1 MTEEIQDIFDE
12 IRNIMQPDMDCT
24 ARYHALDAL
33 LLRALKD
40 RTRHSPVDFTHTAAR
55 LYWLCKQTGHP
66 SHPLEVFRARAG
78 RIQKGLFLP
87 DGEDEA
93 YDLKAVCEGLAAFYQ
108 THVPEDVQKRLPR
121 HWRPAPAPA
130 EKVPQAK
137 RIRITVHR
145 WDEHFIYG
153 KDHTHPTEQLL
164 KVEYADETDRT
175 FADLKEQLYE
185 GAQLNLLSVK
195 AIKAEGAYPYVLKP
209 EMLVLDPDFL
219 IDITALCAC
228 IRPYGYSAYTHLLNK
243 FAPPARSA
251 AIQLGNAA
259 NQFLDDCVNENRDLE
274 RAKTSENEVFRLG
287 SAERERFI
295 QNRDLERED
304 RACPESAGRERFI
317 QNADG
322 TAEAELYL
330 RSMQNSFRISPLAWS
345 TLPDIDRDF
354 FNRCEMQF
362 HHIRQTVRNSFSA
375 AGIDIRKTEVE
386 LEPSFLC
393 EALGLQGRMDL
404 LTRNA
409 DKLVELKS
417 GKADEYPYRSPKDEH
432 RLQMA
437 LYKEILYYN
446 LDRRHEQVQ
455 SYLFYSRYPGLYAVD
470 VPRSHIRRAMALRNA
485 ILHIEHRLRRGES
498 RALIDELTEERL
510 NVNGRGDR
518 LYTRYLRPRMME
530 ILTPLHGMRGAEADY
545 FHRFLTFTAR
555 EQFRAKVGDDR
566 ADSPG
571 GFSETWCCD
580 TLTKQQNGNILTG
593 LKLHPVPDEEGAI
606 VRLDLKLPEYGEDF
620 LPNFRQGDM
629 VMLYERNHEGDN
641 VTNKQFFRCTIE
653 EIHPEHMLL
662 KLSYKQRNAGVFH
675 PDSLYAIEPGYMDA
689 TFNQAYSG
697 LFSLLTAPRERKELL
712 LGIRPPATDPSV
724 RLHRHY
730 LNEEID
736 RIVLKAKQARDYFL
750 LVGPPGTGKTSV
762 ALKSMVEEFLSDSP
776 QKTLLLM
783 AYTNRAVDEICHT
796 LSAINP
802 APEYIRIGQELN
814 CAPDFRP
821 RLMKHVIGDATSRK
835 EIYEKLAPVRVFAGT
850 ISSLCSQTE
859 LFSLKVIDVAII
871 DEASQVLEPQL
882 LPLLCATTAVNR
894 GDYNLNRLAI
904 GKFILIGDHKQLPA
918 VVSQP
923 REMSRVT
930 EDSLQAIGLTDCRNS
945 LFERLHRLSS
955 LQGTKNI
962 VEMLHR
968 QGRMHPSICEF
979 VNRNYYNGGLD
990 AVPLPHQ
997 QEPLA
1002 FGTRPDDDRW
1012 TAFVAGTRMAFI
1024 SVQADEAEYYTKIES
1039 KQEQTKL
1046 AQGLPNVG
1054 DSSKSNK
1061 REAETVARLI
1071 HTLCQLYS
1079 RSGIPFS
1086 PCKQI
1091 GIIVPFRAQIAMIR
1105 KALAE
1110 RHIPDTADITIDTVE
1125 RYQGSQR
1132 DIIIFSTTVSRP
1144 YQLSIL
1150 SEPVMTDGREIDR
1163 KLNVALTRARKQFFM
1178 TGNETLLRNCTAYR
1192 KFLDFLSKEQI
1203 LRL

>member
-12 IRNIMQPDMDCT
+12 IRNIMQPDMDHT
-24 ARYHALDAL
+24 ARYHALDTL

-55 LYWLCKQTGHP
+55 LHWLCKQTGHP

-87 DGEDEA
+87 NGEDEA

-130 EKVPQAK
+130 EKVLQAK

-175 FADLKEQLYE
+175 FADLNGQLYE

-209 EMLVLDPDFL
+209 EVLVLDPDFL

-228 IRPYGYSAYTHLLNK
+228 IKPYGYSAYTHLLNK

-259 NQFLDDCVNENRDLE
+259 NQFLDDCVNE
-274 RAKTSENEVFRLG
+274 
-287 SAERERFI
+287 
-295 QNRDLERED
+295 
-304 RACPESAGRERFI
+304 RFI

-322 TAEAELYL
+322 TTEAELYL
-330 RSMQNSFRISPLAWS
+330 RSMQNSFRFSPLAWS

-362 HHIRQTVRNSFSA
+362 HHIRQTVRNSFST
-375 AGIDIRKTEVE
+375 AGIDIRQTEVE

-417 GKADEYPYRSPKDEH
+417 GKADEYPYHSPKEEH
-432 RLQMA
+432 SLQMA

-446 LDRRHEQVQ
+446 LDRKREQVQ

-498 RALIDELTEERL
+498 RTLIEELTEERL
-510 NVNGRGDR
+510 NVDGRADR
-518 LYTRYLRPRMME
+518 LYSRYLRPRMME
-530 ILTPLHGMRGAEADY
+530 ILAPLHGMRGVEADY

-566 ADSPG
+566 ADSPD
-571 GFSETWCCD
+571 GFAETWCCD
-580 TLTKQQNGNILTG
+580 TQTKQQNGNILTG
-593 LKLHPVPDEEGAI
+593 LKLHPVPDEEGAV
-606 VRLDLKLPEYGEDF
+606 VRLDLQLPEYGEDF

-653 EIHPEHMLL
+653 EIHPERMLL
-662 KLSYKQRNAGVFH
+662 KLSYKQRNAGVFR
-675 PDSLYAIEPGYMDA
+675 PDSLYAVEPGYMDA

-724 RLHRHY
+724 KLHRHY

-762 ALKSMVEEFLSDSP
+762 ALKSMVEEFLSDHP

-835 EIYEKLAPVRVFAGT
+835 EIYEKLAPVRVFAST

-882 LPLLCATTAVNR
+882 LPLLCATTPVNR

-945 LFERLHRLSS
+945 LFERLHRLNS
-955 LQGTKNI
+955 LQGTEGI

-1002 FGTRPDDDRW
+1002 FGIRPDDDRW

-1024 SVQADEAEYYTKIES
+1024 SVQADEAEYYI
-1039 KQEQTKL
+1039 
-1046 AQGLPNVG
+1046 
-1054 DSSKSNK
+1054 KSNK
-1061 REAETVARLI
+1061 REAETVAHLV
-1071 HTLCQLYS
+1071 HTLCQLHS

-1110 RHIPDTADITIDTVE
+1110 RHIPDTAGITIDTVE

-1144 YQLSIL
+1144 YQLPIL
-1150 SEPVMTDGREIDR
+1150 SEPVMTDGRELDR

-1178 TGNETLLRNCTAYR
+1178 TGNETLLRKCTAYR
-1192 KFLDFLSKEQI
+1192 EFLDFLSKGQI

>member
-87 DGEDEA
+87 NGEDEA

-130 EKVPQAK
+130 EKVLQAK

-175 FADLKEQLYE
+175 FADLNGQLYE

-228 IRPYGYSAYTHLLNK
+228 IKPYGYSAYTHLLNK

-259 NQFLDDCVNENRDLE
+259 NQFLDDCVNE
-274 RAKTSENEVFRLG
+274 
-287 SAERERFI
+287 
-295 QNRDLERED
+295 
-304 RACPESAGRERFI
+304 RFI

-322 TAEAELYL
+322 TTEAELYL
-330 RSMQNSFRISPLAWS
+330 RSMQNSFRFSPLAWS

-375 AGIDIRKTEVE
+375 AGIDIRQTEVE

-417 GKADEYPYRSPKDEH
+417 GKADEYPYRSPKEEH
-432 RLQMA
+432 SLQMA

-446 LDRRHEQVQ
+446 LDRRREQVQ

-498 RALIDELTEERL
+498 RTLIEELTEERL
-510 NVNGRGDR
+510 NVDGRADR
-518 LYTRYLRPRMME
+518 LYSRYLRPRMME
-530 ILTPLHGMRGAEADY
+530 ILAPLHGMRGMEADY

-571 GFSETWCCD
+571 GFAETWCCD
-580 TLTKQQNGNILTG
+580 TQTKQQNGNILTG
-593 LKLHPVPDEEGAI
+593 LKLHPVPDEEGAV
-606 VRLDLKLPEYGEDF
+606 VRLDLQLPEYGEDF

-653 EIHPEHMLL
+653 EIHPERMLL
-662 KLSYKQRNAGVFH
+662 KLSYKQRNAEVFR
-675 PDSLYAIEPGYMDA
+675 PDSLYAVEPGYMDA

-762 ALKSMVEEFLSDSP
+762 ALKSIVEEFLSDHP

-835 EIYEKLAPVRVFAGT
+835 EIYEKLAPVRVFAST

-882 LPLLCATTAVNR
+882 LPLLCATTPVNR

-945 LFERLHRLSS
+945 LFERLHRLNS
-955 LQGTKNI
+955 LQGTEGI

-1002 FGTRPDDDRW
+1002 FGIRPDDDRW

-1024 SVQADEAEYYTKIES
+1024 SVQADKAEYYI
-1039 KQEQTKL
+1039 
-1046 AQGLPNVG
+1046 
-1054 DSSKSNK
+1054 KSNK
-1061 REAETVARLI
+1061 REAETVAHLV
-1071 HTLCQLYS
+1071 HTLCQLHS

-1086 PCKQI
+1086 PCRQI

-1110 RHIPDTADITIDTVE
+1110 RHIPDTTGITIDTVE

-1144 YQLSIL
+1144 YQLPIL
-1150 SEPVMTDGREIDR
+1150 SEPVMTDGRELDR

-1178 TGNETLLRNCTAYR
+1178 TGNETLLRKCTAYR
-1192 KFLDFLSKEQI
+1192 EFLDFLSKGQI

>member
-12 IRNIMQPDMDCT
+12 IRNIMQPHMDCT

-55 LYWLCKQTGHP
+55 LHWLCKQTDHP

-78 RIQKGLFLP
+78 RIQKGLFRP
-87 DGEDEA
+87 NGEDEA

-175 FADLKEQLYE
+175 FADLNGQLYE

-228 IRPYGYSAYTHLLNK
+228 IKPYGYSAYTHLLNK

-259 NQFLDDCVNENRDLE
+259 NQFLDDCVNE
-274 RAKTSENEVFRLG
+274 
-287 SAERERFI
+287 
-295 QNRDLERED
+295 
-304 RACPESAGRERFI
+304 RFI

-322 TAEAELYL
+322 TTEAELYL
-330 RSMQNSFRISPLAWS
+330 RSMQNSFRFSPLAWS

-362 HHIRQTVRNSFSA
+362 RHIRQTVRNSFSA
-375 AGIDIRKTEVE
+375 AGIDIRQTEVE

-417 GKADEYPYRSPKDEH
+417 GKADEYPYHSPKEEH
-432 RLQMA
+432 SLQMA

-446 LDRRHEQVQ
+446 LDRRREQVQ

-470 VPRSHIRRAMALRNA
+470 VPRSHIRRARALRNA

-498 RALIDELTEERL
+498 RTLIEELTEERL
-510 NVNGRGDR
+510 NVDGRADR
-518 LYTRYLRPRMME
+518 LYSRYLRPRMME
-530 ILTPLHGMRGAEADY
+530 ILAPLHGMRGVEADY

-571 GFSETWCCD
+571 GFAETWCCD
-580 TLTKQQNGNILTG
+580 TQTKQQNGNILTG
-593 LKLHPVPDEEGAI
+593 LKLHPVPDEEGAV
-606 VRLDLKLPEYGEDF
+606 VRLDLQLPEYGEDF

-629 VMLYERNHEGDN
+629 VMLYERNHERDN

-653 EIHPEHMLL
+653 EIHPERMLL
-662 KLSYKQRNAGVFH
+662 KLSYKQRNAEVFR
-675 PDSLYAIEPGYMDA
+675 PDSLYAVEPGYMDA

-724 RLHRHY
+724 RLHRHH

-762 ALKSMVEEFLSDSP
+762 ALKSMVEEFLSDHP

-821 RLMKHVIGDATSRK
+821 RLMKHVIGNATSRK

-850 ISSLCSQTE
+850 ISSLCNQTE

-882 LPLLCATTAVNR
+882 LPLLCATTPVNR

-945 LFERLHRLSS
+945 LFERLHRLNS
-955 LQGTKNI
+955 LQGTEGI

-997 QEPLA
+997 QKPLA
-1002 FGTRPDDDRW
+1002 FGIRPDDDRW

-1024 SVQADEAEYYTKIES
+1024 SVQADEAEYYI
-1039 KQEQTKL
+1039 
-1046 AQGLPNVG
+1046 
-1054 DSSKSNK
+1054 KSNK
-1061 REAETVARLI
+1061 REAETVAHLV
-1071 HTLCQLYS
+1071 HTLCQLHS

-1110 RHIPDTADITIDTVE
+1110 RHIPDTTGITIDTVE

-1144 YQLSIL
+1144 YQLPIL
-1150 SEPVMTDGREIDR
+1150 SEPVMTDGRELDR

-1178 TGNETLLRNCTAYR
+1178 AGNETLLRKCTAYR
-1192 KFLDFLSKEQI
+1192 EFLDFFSKGQI

>member
-55 LYWLCKQTGHP
+55 LHWLCKQTGHP

-87 DGEDEA
+87 NGEDEA

-130 EKVPQAK
+130 EKVLQAK

-175 FADLKEQLYE
+175 FADLNGQLYE

-228 IRPYGYSAYTHLLNK
+228 IKPYGYSAYTHLLNK

-259 NQFLDDCVNENRDLE
+259 NQFLDDCVNE
-274 RAKTSENEVFRLG
+274 
-287 SAERERFI
+287 
-295 QNRDLERED
+295 
-304 RACPESAGRERFI
+304 RFI

-322 TAEAELYL
+322 TTEAELYL
-330 RSMQNSFRISPLAWS
+330 RSMQNSFRFSPLAWS

-375 AGIDIRKTEVE
+375 AGIDIRQTEVE

-417 GKADEYPYRSPKDEH
+417 GKADEYPYHSPKEEH
-432 RLQMA
+432 SLQMA

-446 LDRRHEQVQ
+446 LDRRREQVQ

-498 RALIDELTEERL
+498 RTLIEELTEERL
-510 NVNGRGDR
+510 NVDGRADR

-530 ILTPLHGMRGAEADY
+530 ILAPLHGMRGVEADY

-571 GFSETWCCD
+571 GFAETWCCD
-580 TLTKQQNGNILTG
+580 TQTKQQNGNILTG
-593 LKLHPVPDEEGAI
+593 LKLHPVPDEEGA
-606 VRLDLKLPEYGEDF
+606 VVQLDLQLPEYGEDF

-653 EIHPEHMLL
+653 EIHPERMLL
-662 KLSYKQRNAGVFH
+662 KLSYKQRNAEVFR
-675 PDSLYAIEPGYMDA
+675 PDSLYAVEPGYMDA

-762 ALKSMVEEFLSDSP
+762 ALKSMVEEFLSDHP

-835 EIYEKLAPVRVFAGT
+835 EIYEKLAPVRVFAST

-882 LPLLCATTAVNR
+882 LPLLCATTPVNR

-945 LFERLHRLSS
+945 LFERLHRLNS
-955 LQGTKNI
+955 LQGTEGI

-1002 FGTRPDDDRW
+1002 FGIRPDDDRW

-1024 SVQADEAEYYTKIES
+1024 SVQADEAEYYI
-1039 KQEQTKL
+1039 
-1046 AQGLPNVG
+1046 
-1054 DSSKSNK
+1054 KSNK
-1061 REAETVARLI
+1061 REAETVAHLV
-1071 HTLCQLYS
+1071 HTLCQLHS

-1144 YQLSIL
+1144 YQLPIL
-1150 SEPVMTDGREIDR
+1150 SEPVMTDGRELDR

-1178 TGNETLLRNCTAYR
+1178 TGNETLLRKCTAYR
-1192 KFLDFLSKEQI
+1192 EFLDFLSKGQI

>member
-12 IRNIMQPDMDCT
+12 IRNIMQPDMDHT
-24 ARYHALDAL
+24 ARYHALDTL

-55 LYWLCKQTGHP
+55 LHWLCKQTGHP

-87 DGEDEA
+87 NGEDEA

-130 EKVPQAK
+130 EKVLQAK

-175 FADLKEQLYE
+175 FADLNGQLYE

-228 IRPYGYSAYTHLLNK
+228 IKPYGYSAYTHLLNK

-259 NQFLDDCVNENRDLE
+259 NQFLDDCVNE
-274 RAKTSENEVFRLG
+274 
-287 SAERERFI
+287 
-295 QNRDLERED
+295 
-304 RACPESAGRERFI
+304 RFI

-322 TAEAELYL
+322 TTEAELYL
-330 RSMQNSFRISPLAWS
+330 RSMQNSFRFSPLAWS

-375 AGIDIRKTEVE
+375 AGIDIRQTEVE

-417 GKADEYPYRSPKDEH
+417 GKADEYPYHSPKEEH
-432 RLQMA
+432 SLQMA

-446 LDRRHEQVQ
+446 LDRRREQVQ

-498 RALIDELTEERL
+498 RTLIEEVTEERL
-510 NVNGRGDR
+510 NVDGRADR
-518 LYTRYLRPRMME
+518 LYSRYLRPRMME
-530 ILTPLHGMRGAEADY
+530 ILAPLHGMRGVEADY

-571 GFSETWCCD
+571 GFAETWCCD
-580 TLTKQQNGNILTG
+580 TQTKQQNGNILTG
-593 LKLHPVPDEEGAI
+593 LKLHPVPDEEGAV
-606 VRLDLKLPEYGEDF
+606 VRLDLQLPEYGEDF

-629 VMLYERNHEGDN
+629 VMLYERNHERDN

-653 EIHPEHMLL
+653 EIHPERMLL
-662 KLSYKQRNAGVFH
+662 KLSYKQRNAEVFR
-675 PDSLYAIEPGYMDA
+675 PDSLYAVEPGYMDA

-724 RLHRHY
+724 RLHRHH

-762 ALKSMVEEFLSDSP
+762 ALKSMVEEFLSDHP

-821 RLMKHVIGDATSRK
+821 RLMKHVIGNATSRK

-882 LPLLCATTAVNR
+882 LPLLCATTPVNR

-945 LFERLHRLSS
+945 LFERLHRLNS
-955 LQGTKNI
+955 LQGTEGI

-997 QEPLA
+997 QKPLA
-1002 FGTRPDDDRW
+1002 FGIRPDDDRW

-1024 SVQADEAEYYTKIES
+1024 SVQADEAEYYI
-1039 KQEQTKL
+1039 
-1046 AQGLPNVG
+1046 
-1054 DSSKSNK
+1054 KSNK
-1061 REAETVARLI
+1061 REAETVAHLV
-1071 HTLCQLYS
+1071 HTLCQLHS

-1110 RHIPDTADITIDTVE
+1110 RHIPDTTGITIDTVE

-1144 YQLSIL
+1144 YQLPIL
-1150 SEPVMTDGREIDR
+1150 SEPVMTDGRELDR

-1178 TGNETLLRNCTAYR
+1178 TGNETLLRKCTAYR
-1192 KFLDFLSKEQI
+1192 EFLDFLSKGQI

>member
-12 IRNIMQPDMDCT
+12 IRNIMQPDMDHT
-24 ARYHALDAL
+24 ARYHALDTL

-55 LYWLCKQTGHP
+55 LHWLCKQTGHP

-87 DGEDEA
+87 NGEDEA

-130 EKVPQAK
+130 EKVLQAK

-175 FADLKEQLYE
+175 FADLNGQLYE

-228 IRPYGYSAYTHLLNK
+228 IKPYGYSAYTHLLNK

-259 NQFLDDCVNENRDLE
+259 NQFLDDCVNE
-274 RAKTSENEVFRLG
+274 
-287 SAERERFI
+287 
-295 QNRDLERED
+295 
-304 RACPESAGRERFI
+304 RFI

-322 TAEAELYL
+322 TTEAELYL
-330 RSMQNSFRISPLAWS
+330 RSMQNSFRFSPLAWS

-375 AGIDIRKTEVE
+375 AGIDIRQTEVE

-417 GKADEYPYRSPKDEH
+417 GKADEYPYHSPKEEH
-432 RLQMA
+432 SLQMA

-446 LDRRHEQVQ
+446 LDRRREQVQ

-498 RALIDELTEERL
+498 RTLIEELTEERL
-510 NVNGRGDR
+510 NVDGRADR
-518 LYTRYLRPRMME
+518 LYSRYLRPRMME
-530 ILTPLHGMRGAEADY
+530 ILAPLHGMRGVEADY

-571 GFSETWCCD
+571 GFAETWCCD
-580 TLTKQQNGNILTG
+580 TQTKQQNGNILTG
-593 LKLHPVPDEEGAI
+593 LKLHPVPDEEGAV
-606 VRLDLKLPEYGEDF
+606 VRLDLQLPEYGEDF

-629 VMLYERNHEGDN
+629 VMLYERNHERDN

-653 EIHPEHMLL
+653 EIHPERMLL
-662 KLSYKQRNAGVFH
+662 KLSYKQRNAEVFR
-675 PDSLYAIEPGYMDA
+675 PDSLYAVEPGYMDA

-762 ALKSMVEEFLSDSP
+762 ALKSMVEEFLSDHP

-835 EIYEKLAPVRVFAGT
+835 EIYEKLAPVRVFAST

-882 LPLLCATTAVNR
+882 LPLLCATTPVNR

-945 LFERLHRLSS
+945 LFERLHRLNS
-955 LQGTKNI
+955 LQGTEGI

-1002 FGTRPDDDRW
+1002 FGIRPDDDRW

-1024 SVQADEAEYYTKIES
+1024 SVQADEAEYYI
-1039 KQEQTKL
+1039 
-1046 AQGLPNVG
+1046 
-1054 DSSKSNK
+1054 KSNK
-1061 REAETVARLI
+1061 REAETVAHLV
-1071 HTLCQLYS
+1071 HTLCQLHS

-1144 YQLSIL
+1144 YQLPIL
-1150 SEPVMTDGREIDR
+1150 SEPVMTDGRELDR

-1178 TGNETLLRNCTAYR
+1178 TGNETLLRKCTAYR
-1192 KFLDFLSKEQI
+1192 EFLDFLSKGQI

>member
-12 IRNIMQPDMDCT
+12 IRNIMQPDMDHT
-24 ARYHALDAL
+24 ARYHALDTL

-55 LYWLCKQTGHP
+55 LHWLCKQTGHP

-87 DGEDEA
+87 NGEDEA

-153 KDHTHPTEQLL
+153 KDHTHPKEQLL

-175 FADLKEQLYE
+175 FADLNGQLYE

-228 IRPYGYSAYTHLLNK
+228 IKPYGYSAYTHLLNK

-259 NQFLDDCVNENRDLE
+259 NQFLDDCVNE
-274 RAKTSENEVFRLG
+274 
-287 SAERERFI
+287 
-295 QNRDLERED
+295 
-304 RACPESAGRERFI
+304 RFI

-322 TAEAELYL
+322 TTEAELYL
-330 RSMQNSFRISPLAWS
+330 RSMQNSFRFSPLAWS

-470 VPRSHIRRAMALRNA
+470 VPRSHIRRVMALRNA

-498 RALIDELTEERL
+498 RVLIEELTEERL
-510 NVNGRGDR
+510 NVDGRGDR

-530 ILTPLHGMRGAEADY
+530 ILTPLHGMRGVEADY
-545 FHRFLTFTAR
+545 FHRYLTFTAR

-606 VRLDLKLPEYGEDF
+606 VRLDLALPEYGEDF

-653 EIHPEHMLL
+653 EIHPERMLL

-762 ALKSMVEEFLSDSP
+762 ALKSMVEEFLSDHP

-796 LSAINP
+796 LSAITP

-814 CAPDFRP
+814 CAPDFRQ
-821 RLMKHVIGDATSRK
+821 RLMRHVIGDATSRK

-882 LPLLCATTAVNR
+882 LPLLCATTTVNR

-955 LQGTKNI
+955 LQGTEGI

-1002 FGTRPDDDRW
+1002 FSTRPDDDQW
-1012 TAFVAGTRMAFI
+1012 TAFVAGARMAFI
-1024 SVQADEAEYYTKIES
+1024 SVQADEAEYYI
-1039 KQEQTKL
+1039 
-1046 AQGLPNVG
+1046 
-1054 DSSKSNK
+1054 KSNK
-1061 REAETVARLI
+1061 REAETVARLV
-1071 HTLCQLYS
+1071 HTLCQLHS

-1144 YQLSIL
+1144 YQLPIL
-1150 SEPVMTDGREIDR
+1150 SEPVMTDGRELDR
-1163 KLNVALTRARKQFFM
+1163 KLNVALTRARKQFLM
-1178 TGNETLLRNCTAYR
+1178 TGNETLLRKCTAYR
-1192 KFLDFLSKEQI
+1192 EFLDFLSKGQI

>member
-274 RAKTSENEVFRLG
+274 REETSENEVFRLG

-295 QNRDLERED
+295 QNRDLKRAD
-304 RACPESAGRERFI
+304 RACPESAGRERFT

-593 LKLHPVPDEEGAI
+593 LKLHPVPDEE
-606 VRLDLKLPEYGEDF
+606 EQQ
-620 LPNFRQGDM
+620 RQYALF
-629 VMLYERNHEGDN
+629 VHSIH
-641 VTNKQFFRCTIE
+641 FFNTTIQNYM
-653 EIHPEHMLL
+653 IH
-662 KLSYKQRNAGVFH
+662 SIQY
-675 PDSLYAIEPGYMDA
+675 
-689 TFNQAYSG
+689 
-697 LFSLLTAPRERKELL
+697 
-712 LGIRPPATDPSV
+712 
-724 RLHRHY
+724 
-730 LNEEID
+730 
-736 RIVLKAKQARDYFL
+736 
-750 LVGPPGTGKTSV
+750 
-762 ALKSMVEEFLSDSP
+762 
-776 QKTLLLM
+776 
-783 AYTNRAVDEICHT
+783 
-796 LSAINP
+796 
-802 APEYIRIGQELN
+802 
-814 CAPDFRP
+814 
-821 RLMKHVIGDATSRK
+821 
-835 EIYEKLAPVRVFAGT
+835 
-850 ISSLCSQTE
+850 
-859 LFSLKVIDVAII
+859 
-871 DEASQVLEPQL
+871 
-882 LPLLCATTAVNR
+882 
-894 GDYNLNRLAI
+894 
-904 GKFILIGDHKQLPA
+904 
-918 VVSQP
+918 
-923 REMSRVT
+923 
-930 EDSLQAIGLTDCRNS
+930 
-945 LFERLHRLSS
+945 
-955 LQGTKNI
+955 GTKN
-962 VEMLHR
+962 
-968 QGRMHPSICEF
+968 
-979 VNRNYYNGGLD
+979 
-990 AVPLPHQ
+990 
-997 QEPLA
+997 
-1002 FGTRPDDDRW
+1002 
-1012 TAFVAGTRMAFI
+1012 
-1024 SVQADEAEYYTKIES
+1024 
-1039 KQEQTKL
+1039 
-1046 AQGLPNVG
+1046 
-1054 DSSKSNK
+1054 NK
-1061 REAETVARLI
+1061 
-1071 HTLCQLYS
+1071 
-1079 RSGIPFS
+1079 
-1086 PCKQI
+1086 
-1091 GIIVPFRAQIAMIR
+1091 
-1105 KALAE
+1105 
-1110 RHIPDTADITIDTVE
+1110 
-1125 RYQGSQR
+1125 
-1132 DIIIFSTTVSRP
+1132 
-1144 YQLSIL
+1144 
-1150 SEPVMTDGREIDR
+1150 
-1163 KLNVALTRARKQFFM
+1163 
-1178 TGNETLLRNCTAYR
+1178 
-1192 KFLDFLSKEQI
+1192 
-1203 LRL
+1203 

>member
-108 THVPEDVQKRLPR
+108 THVPEDLQKRLPR
-121 HWRPAPAPA
+121 HWRPVPTPA

-274 RAKTSENEVFRLG
+274 RA
-287 SAERERFI
+287 
-295 QNRDLERED
+295 D

-330 RSMQNSFRISPLAWS
+330 RSMQNSFRLSPLAWS

-362 HHIRQTVRNSFSA
+362 RHIRQTVRNSFSA
-375 AGIDIRKTEVE
+375 AGIDIRQTEVE

-470 VPRSHIRRAMALRNA
+470 VPRCHIRRVMALRNA

-498 RALIDELTEERL
+498 RALIGELTEERL
-510 NVNGRGDR
+510 NVDGRGDR

-653 EIHPEHMLL
+653 EIHPERMLL
-662 KLSYKQRNAGVFH
+662 KLSYKQRNAGVFR
-675 PDSLYAIEPGYMDA
+675 PDSLYAVEPGYMDA

-762 ALKSMVEEFLSDSP
+762 ALKSMVEEFLSDHP

-918 VVSQP
+918 VVGQP

-955 LQGTKNI
+955 LQGTQNI

-1012 TAFVAGTRMAFI
+1012 TAFVGGTRMAFI
-1024 SVQADEAEYYTKIES
+1024 SVQADKAEYYTKIES
-1039 KQEQTKL
+1039 KQEQTEL
-1046 AQGLPNVG
+1046 AQGLPSVS

-1061 REAETVARLI
+1061 REAETVARLV
-1071 HTLCQLYS
+1071 HTLCQLHS

-1150 SEPVMTDGREIDR
+1150 SEPIMTDGREIDR

-1192 KFLDFLSKEQI
+1192 EFLDFLSKEQI

>member
-12 IRNIMQPDMDCT
+12 IRNIMQPDMDHT
-24 ARYHALDAL
+24 ARYHALDTL

-55 LYWLCKQTGHP
+55 LHWLCKQTGHP

-87 DGEDEA
+87 NGEDEA

-130 EKVPQAK
+130 EKVLQAK

-175 FADLKEQLYE
+175 FADLNGQLYE

-209 EMLVLDPDFL
+209 EVLVLDPDFL

-228 IRPYGYSAYTHLLNK
+228 IKPYGYSAYTHLLNK

-259 NQFLDDCVNENRDLE
+259 NQFLDDCVNE
-274 RAKTSENEVFRLG
+274 
-287 SAERERFI
+287 
-295 QNRDLERED
+295 
-304 RACPESAGRERFI
+304 RFI

-322 TAEAELYL
+322 TTEAELYL
-330 RSMQNSFRISPLAWS
+330 RSMQNSFRFSPLAWS
-345 TLPDIDRDF
+345 TLSDIDRDF

-375 AGIDIRKTEVE
+375 AGIDIRQTEVE

-417 GKADEYPYRSPKDEH
+417 GKADEYPYHSPKEEH
-432 RLQMA
+432 SLQMA

-446 LDRRHEQVQ
+446 LDRKREQVQ

-498 RALIDELTEERL
+498 RTLIEELTEERL
-510 NVNGRGDR
+510 NVDGRADR
-518 LYTRYLRPRMME
+518 LYSRYLRPRMME
-530 ILTPLHGMRGAEADY
+530 ILAPLHGMRGMEADY

-571 GFSETWCCD
+571 GFAETWCCD
-580 TLTKQQNGNILTG
+580 TQTKQQNGNILTG
-593 LKLHPVPDEEGAI
+593 LKLHPVPDEEGAV
-606 VRLDLKLPEYGEDF
+606 VRLDLQLPEYGEDF

-653 EIHPEHMLL
+653 EIHPERMLL
-662 KLSYKQRNAGVFH
+662 KLSYKQRNAEVFR
-675 PDSLYAIEPGYMDA
+675 PDSLYAVEPGHMDA

-762 ALKSMVEEFLSDSP
+762 ALKSMVEEFLSDHP

-835 EIYEKLAPVRVFAGT
+835 EIYEKLAPVRVFAST

-882 LPLLCATTAVNR
+882 LPLLCATTPVNR

-945 LFERLHRLSS
+945 LFERLHRLNS
-955 LQGTKNI
+955 LQGTEGI

-1002 FGTRPDDDRW
+1002 FGIRPDDDRW

-1024 SVQADEAEYYTKIES
+1024 SVQADKAEYYI
-1039 KQEQTKL
+1039 
-1046 AQGLPNVG
+1046 
-1054 DSSKSNK
+1054 KSNK
-1061 REAETVARLI
+1061 REAETVAHLV
-1071 HTLCQLYS
+1071 HTLCQLHS

-1110 RHIPDTADITIDTVE
+1110 RHIPNTADITIDTVE

-1144 YQLSIL
+1144 YQLPIL
-1150 SEPVMTDGREIDR
+1150 SEPVMTDGQELDR

-1178 TGNETLLRNCTAYR
+1178 TGNETLLRKCTAYR
-1192 KFLDFLSKEQI
+1192 EFLDFLSKGQI

>member
-12 IRNIMQPDMDCT
+12 IRNIMQPHMDCT

-55 LYWLCKQTGHP
+55 LHWLCKQTDHP

-78 RIQKGLFLP
+78 RIQKGLFRP
-87 DGEDEA
+87 NGEDEA

-175 FADLKEQLYE
+175 FADLNGQLYE

-228 IRPYGYSAYTHLLNK
+228 IKPYGYSAYTHLLNK

-259 NQFLDDCVNENRDLE
+259 NQFLDDCVNE
-274 RAKTSENEVFRLG
+274 
-287 SAERERFI
+287 
-295 QNRDLERED
+295 
-304 RACPESAGRERFI
+304 RFI

-322 TAEAELYL
+322 TTEAELYL
-330 RSMQNSFRISPLAWS
+330 RSMQNSFRFSPLAWS

-362 HHIRQTVRNSFSA
+362 RHIRQTVRNSFSA
-375 AGIDIRKTEVE
+375 AGIDIRQTEVE

-417 GKADEYPYRSPKDEH
+417 GKADEYPYHSPKEEH
-432 RLQMA
+432 SLQMA

-446 LDRRHEQVQ
+446 LDRRREQVQ

-498 RALIDELTEERL
+498 RTLIEELTEERL
-510 NVNGRGDR
+510 NVDGRADR
-518 LYTRYLRPRMME
+518 LYSRYLRPRMME
-530 ILTPLHGMRGAEADY
+530 ILAPLHGMRGVEADY

-571 GFSETWCCD
+571 GFAETWCCD
-580 TLTKQQNGNILTG
+580 TQTKQQNGNILTG
-593 LKLHPVPDEEGAI
+593 LKLHPVPDEEGAV
-606 VRLDLKLPEYGEDF
+606 VRLDLQLPEYGEDF

-629 VMLYERNHEGDN
+629 VMLYERNHERDN

-653 EIHPEHMLL
+653 EIHPERMLL
-662 KLSYKQRNAGVFH
+662 KLSYKQRNAEVFR
-675 PDSLYAIEPGYMDA
+675 PDSLYAVEPGYMDA

-724 RLHRHY
+724 RLHRHH

-762 ALKSMVEEFLSDSP
+762 ALKSMVEEFLSDHP

-821 RLMKHVIGDATSRK
+821 RLMKHVIGNATSRK

-850 ISSLCSQTE
+850 ISSLCNQTE

-882 LPLLCATTAVNR
+882 LPLLCATTPVNR

-945 LFERLHRLSS
+945 LFERLHRLNS
-955 LQGTKNI
+955 LQGTEGI

-997 QEPLA
+997 QKPLA
-1002 FGTRPDDDRW
+1002 FGIRPDDDRW

-1024 SVQADEAEYYTKIES
+1024 SVQADEAEYYI
-1039 KQEQTKL
+1039 
-1046 AQGLPNVG
+1046 
-1054 DSSKSNK
+1054 KSNK
-1061 REAETVARLI
+1061 REAETVAHLV
-1071 HTLCQLYS
+1071 HTLCQLHS

-1110 RHIPDTADITIDTVE
+1110 RHIPDTTGITIDTVE

-1144 YQLSIL
+1144 YQLPIL
-1150 SEPVMTDGREIDR
+1150 SEPVMTDGRELDR

-1178 TGNETLLRNCTAYR
+1178 AGNETLLRKCTAYR
-1192 KFLDFLSKEQI
+1192 EFLDFFSKGQI

>member
-1 MTEEIQDIFDE
+1 
-12 IRNIMQPDMDCT
+12 
-24 ARYHALDAL
+24 
-33 LLRALKD
+33 
-40 RTRHSPVDFTHTAAR
+40 
-55 LYWLCKQTGHP
+55 
-66 SHPLEVFRARAG
+66 
-78 RIQKGLFLP
+78 
-87 DGEDEA
+87 
-93 YDLKAVCEGLAAFYQ
+93 
-108 THVPEDVQKRLPR
+108 
-121 HWRPAPAPA
+121 
-130 EKVPQAK
+130 
-137 RIRITVHR
+137 
-145 WDEHFIYG
+145 
-153 KDHTHPTEQLL
+153 
-164 KVEYADETDRT
+164 
-175 FADLKEQLYE
+175 
-185 GAQLNLLSVK
+185 
-195 AIKAEGAYPYVLKP
+195 
-209 EMLVLDPDFL
+209 
-219 IDITALCAC
+219 
-228 IRPYGYSAYTHLLNK
+228 
-243 FAPPARSA
+243 
-251 AIQLGNAA
+251 
-259 NQFLDDCVNENRDLE
+259 
-274 RAKTSENEVFRLG
+274 
-287 SAERERFI
+287 
-295 QNRDLERED
+295 
-304 RACPESAGRERFI
+304 
-317 QNADG
+317 
-322 TAEAELYL
+322 
-330 RSMQNSFRISPLAWS
+330 MQNSFRLSPLAWS

-470 VPRSHIRRAMALRNA
+470 VPRCHIRRVMALRNA

-498 RALIDELTEERL
+498 RALIGELTEERL
-510 NVNGRGDR
+510 NVDGRGDR

-653 EIHPEHMLL
+653 EIHPERMLL
-662 KLSYKQRNAGVFH
+662 KLSYKQRNAGVFR
-675 PDSLYAIEPGYMDA
+675 PDSLYAVEPGYMDA

-762 ALKSMVEEFLSDSP
+762 ALKSMVEEFLSDHP

-835 EIYEKLAPVRVFAGT
+835 KSTRSWRPSG
-850 ISSLCSQTE
+850 C
-859 LFSLKVIDVAII
+859 
-871 DEASQVLEPQL
+871 
-882 LPLLCATTAVNR
+882 
-894 GDYNLNRLAI
+894 
-904 GKFILIGDHKQLPA
+904 LPA
-918 VVSQP
+918 PS
-923 REMSRVT
+923 
-930 EDSLQAIGLTDCRNS
+930 AAYAA
-945 LFERLHRLSS
+945 
-955 LQGTKNI
+955 
-962 VEMLHR
+962 R
-968 QGRMHPSICEF
+968 QS
-979 VNRNYYNGGLD
+979 
-990 AVPLPHQ
+990 
-997 QEPLA
+997 
-1002 FGTRPDDDRW
+1002 
-1012 TAFVAGTRMAFI
+1012 
-1024 SVQADEAEYYTKIES
+1024 
-1039 KQEQTKL
+1039 
-1046 AQGLPNVG
+1046 
-1054 DSSKSNK
+1054 
-1061 REAETVARLI
+1061 
-1071 HTLCQLYS
+1071 YS
-1079 RSGIPFS
+1079 
-1086 PCKQI
+1086 
-1091 GIIVPFRAQIAMIR
+1091 A
-1105 KALAE
+1105 
-1110 RHIPDTADITIDTVE
+1110 
-1125 RYQGSQR
+1125 
-1132 DIIIFSTTVSRP
+1132 
-1144 YQLSIL
+1144 
-1150 SEPVMTDGREIDR
+1150 
-1163 KLNVALTRARKQFFM
+1163 
-1178 TGNETLLRNCTAYR
+1178 
-1192 KFLDFLSKEQI
+1192 
-1203 LRL
+1203 

>member
-87 DGEDEA
+87 NGEDEA

-195 AIKAEGAYPYVLKP
+195 AIKAEGAYPYVLKS
-209 EMLVLDPDFL
+209 EILVLDPDFL

-228 IRPYGYSAYTHLLNK
+228 IKPYGYSAYTHLLNK

-274 RAKTSENEVFRLG
+274 R
-287 SAERERFI
+287 
-295 QNRDLERED
+295 ED

-330 RSMQNSFRISPLAWS
+330 RSMQNSFRLSPLAWS

-375 AGIDIRKTEVE
+375 AGIDIRQTEVE

-470 VPRSHIRRAMALRNA
+470 VPRSHIRRVMALRNA
-485 ILHIEHRLRRGES
+485 ILHIEHRLRKGES
-498 RALIDELTEERL
+498 RALIGELTEERL
-510 NVNGRGDR
+510 NVDGRGDR

-620 LPNFRQGDM
+620 LPNFRQGVM

-653 EIHPEHMLL
+653 EIHPERMLL
-662 KLSYKQRNAGVFH
+662 KLSYKQRNAGVFR
-675 PDSLYAIEPGYMDA
+675 PDSLYAVEPGYMDA

-712 LGIRPPATDPSV
+712 LGIRAPATDPSV

-1150 SEPVMTDGREIDR
+1150 SEPIMTDGREIDR

-1192 KFLDFLSKEQI
+1192 EFLDFLSKEQI

>member
-12 IRNIMQPDMDCT
+12 IRNIMQPDMDHT
-24 ARYHALDAL
+24 ARYHALDTL

-55 LYWLCKQTGHP
+55 LHWLCKQTGHP

-87 DGEDEA
+87 NGEDET

-130 EKVPQAK
+130 EKVLQAK

-175 FADLKEQLYE
+175 FADLNGQLYE

-228 IRPYGYSAYTHLLNK
+228 IKPYGYSAYTHLLNK

-259 NQFLDDCVNENRDLE
+259 NQFLDDCVNE
-274 RAKTSENEVFRLG
+274 
-287 SAERERFI
+287 
-295 QNRDLERED
+295 
-304 RACPESAGRERFI
+304 RFI

-322 TAEAELYL
+322 TTEAELYL
-330 RSMQNSFRISPLAWS
+330 RSMQNSFRFSPLAWS

-375 AGIDIRKTEVE
+375 AGIDIRQTEVE

-417 GKADEYPYRSPKDEH
+417 GKADEYPYHSPKEEH
-432 RLQMA
+432 SLQMA

-446 LDRRHEQVQ
+446 LDRRREQVQ

-498 RALIDELTEERL
+498 RTLIEELTEERL
-510 NVNGRGDR
+510 NVDGRADR
-518 LYTRYLRPRMME
+518 LYSRYLRPRMME
-530 ILTPLHGMRGAEADY
+530 ILAPLHGMRGVEADY

-571 GFSETWCCD
+571 GFAETWCCD
-580 TLTKQQNGNILTG
+580 TQTKQQNGNILTG
-593 LKLHPVPDEEGAI
+593 LKLHPVPDEEGAV
-606 VRLDLKLPEYGEDF
+606 VRLDLQLPEYGEDF

-629 VMLYERNHEGDN
+629 VMLYERNHERDN

-653 EIHPEHMLL
+653 EIHPERMLL
-662 KLSYKQRNAGVFH
+662 KLSYKQRNAEVFR
-675 PDSLYAIEPGYMDA
+675 PDSLYAVEPGYMDA

-762 ALKSMVEEFLSDSP
+762 ALKSMVEEFLSDHP

-835 EIYEKLAPVRVFAGT
+835 EIYEKLAPVRVFAST

-882 LPLLCATTAVNR
+882 LPLLCATTPVNR

-945 LFERLHRLSS
+945 LFERLHRLNS
-955 LQGTKNI
+955 LQGTEGI

-1002 FGTRPDDDRW
+1002 FGIRPDDDRW

-1024 SVQADEAEYYTKIES
+1024 SVQADEAEYYI
-1039 KQEQTKL
+1039 
-1046 AQGLPNVG
+1046 
-1054 DSSKSNK
+1054 KSNK
-1061 REAETVARLI
+1061 REAETVAHLV
-1071 HTLCQLYS
+1071 HTLCQLHS

-1144 YQLSIL
+1144 YQLPIL
-1150 SEPVMTDGREIDR
+1150 SEPVMTDGRELDR

-1178 TGNETLLRNCTAYR
+1178 TGNETLLRKCTAYR
-1192 KFLDFLSKEQI
+1192 EFLDFLSKGQI

>member
-12 IRNIMQPDMDCT
+12 IRNIMQPDMDHT
-24 ARYHALDAL
+24 ARYHALDTL

-55 LYWLCKQTGHP
+55 LHWLCKQTGHP

-87 DGEDEA
+87 NGEDEA

-130 EKVPQAK
+130 EKVLQAK

-175 FADLKEQLYE
+175 FADLNGQLYE

-228 IRPYGYSAYTHLLNK
+228 IKPYGYSAYTHLLNK

-259 NQFLDDCVNENRDLE
+259 NQFLDDCVNE
-274 RAKTSENEVFRLG
+274 
-287 SAERERFI
+287 
-295 QNRDLERED
+295 
-304 RACPESAGRERFI
+304 RFI

-322 TAEAELYL
+322 TTEAELYL
-330 RSMQNSFRISPLAWS
+330 RSMQNSFRFSPLAWS

-375 AGIDIRKTEVE
+375 AGIDIRQTEVE

-417 GKADEYPYRSPKDEH
+417 GKADEYPYHSPKEEH
-432 RLQMA
+432 SLQMA

-446 LDRRHEQVQ
+446 LDRRREQVQ

-498 RALIDELTEERL
+498 RTLIEELTEERL
-510 NVNGRGDR
+510 NVDGRADR
-518 LYTRYLRPRMME
+518 LYSRYLRPRMME
-530 ILTPLHGMRGAEADY
+530 ILAPLHGMRGMEADY

-571 GFSETWCCD
+571 GFAETWCCD
-580 TLTKQQNGNILTG
+580 TQTKQQNGNILTG
-593 LKLHPVPDEEGAI
+593 LKLHPVPDEEGAV
-606 VRLDLKLPEYGEDF
+606 VRLDLQLPEYGEDF

-653 EIHPEHMLL
+653 EIHPERMLL
-662 KLSYKQRNAGVFH
+662 KLSYKQRNAEVFR
-675 PDSLYAIEPGYMDA
+675 PDSLYAVEPGYMDA

-762 ALKSMVEEFLSDSP
+762 ALKSMVEEFLSDHP

-814 CAPDFRP
+814 CAPDFRTQ
-821 RLMKHVIGDATSRK
+821 LMKHVIGDATSRK
-835 EIYEKLAPVRVFAGT
+835 EIYEKLAPVRVFAST

-882 LPLLCATTAVNR
+882 LPLLCATTPVNR

-945 LFERLHRLSS
+945 LFERLHRLNS
-955 LQGTKNI
+955 LQGTEGI

-1002 FGTRPDDDRW
+1002 FGIRPDDDRW

-1024 SVQADEAEYYTKIES
+1024 SVQADEAEYYI
-1039 KQEQTKL
+1039 
-1046 AQGLPNVG
+1046 
-1054 DSSKSNK
+1054 KSNK
-1061 REAETVARLI
+1061 REAETVAHLV
-1071 HTLCQLYS
+1071 HTLCQLHS

-1144 YQLSIL
+1144 YQLPIL
-1150 SEPVMTDGREIDR
+1150 SEPVMTDGRELDR

-1178 TGNETLLRNCTAYR
+1178 TGNETLLRKCTAYR
-1192 KFLDFLSKEQI
+1192 EFLDFLSKGQI

>member
-12 IRNIMQPDMDCT
+12 IRNIMQPDMDHT
-24 ARYHALDAL
+24 ARYHALDTL

-55 LYWLCKQTGHP
+55 LHWLCKQTGHP

-87 DGEDEA
+87 NGEDET

-130 EKVPQAK
+130 EKVLQAK

-175 FADLKEQLYE
+175 FADLNGQLYE

-228 IRPYGYSAYTHLLNK
+228 IKPYGYSAYTHLLNK

-259 NQFLDDCVNENRDLE
+259 NQFLDDCVNE
-274 RAKTSENEVFRLG
+274 
-287 SAERERFI
+287 
-295 QNRDLERED
+295 
-304 RACPESAGRERFI
+304 RFI

-322 TAEAELYL
+322 TTEAELYL
-330 RSMQNSFRISPLAWS
+330 RSMQNSFRFSPLAWS

-375 AGIDIRKTEVE
+375 AGIDIRQTEVE

-417 GKADEYPYRSPKDEH
+417 GKADEYPYHSPKEEH
-432 RLQMA
+432 SLQMA

-446 LDRRHEQVQ
+446 LDRRREQVQ

-498 RALIDELTEERL
+498 RTLIEELTEERL
-510 NVNGRGDR
+510 NVDGRADR
-518 LYTRYLRPRMME
+518 LYSRYLRPRMME
-530 ILTPLHGMRGAEADY
+530 ILAPLHGMRGVEADY

-571 GFSETWCCD
+571 GFAETWCCD
-580 TLTKQQNGNILTG
+580 TQTKQQNGNILTG
-593 LKLHPVPDEEGAI
+593 LKLHPVPDEEGAV
-606 VRLDLKLPEYGEDF
+606 VRLDLQLPEYGEDF

-629 VMLYERNHEGDN
+629 VMLYERNHERDN

-653 EIHPEHMLL
+653 EIHPERMLL
-662 KLSYKQRNAGVFH
+662 KLSYKQRNAEVFR
-675 PDSLYAIEPGYMDA
+675 PDSLYAVEPGYMDA

-762 ALKSMVEEFLSDSP
+762 ALKSMVEEFLSDHP

-835 EIYEKLAPVRVFAGT
+835 EIYEKLAPVRVFAST

-882 LPLLCATTAVNR
+882 LPLLCATTPVNR

-945 LFERLHRLSS
+945 LFERLHRLNS
-955 LQGTKNI
+955 LQGTEGI

-979 VNRNYYNGGLD
+979 VNRNYYNGALH

-1002 FGTRPDDDRW
+1002 FGIRPDDDRW

-1024 SVQADEAEYYTKIES
+1024 SVQADKAEYYI
-1039 KQEQTKL
+1039 
-1046 AQGLPNVG
+1046 
-1054 DSSKSNK
+1054 KSNK
-1061 REAETVARLI
+1061 REAETVAHLV
-1071 HTLCQLYS
+1071 HTLCQLHS

-1144 YQLSIL
+1144 YQLPIL
-1150 SEPVMTDGREIDR
+1150 SEPVMTDGRELDR

-1178 TGNETLLRNCTAYR
+1178 TGNETLLRKCTAYR
-1192 KFLDFLSKEQI
+1192 EFLDFLSKGQI

>member
-87 DGEDEA
+87 NGEDEA

-121 HWRPAPAPA
+121 HWRPAPTPA
-130 EKVPQAK
+130 EKVSQAK

-195 AIKAEGAYPYVLKP
+195 TIKAEGAYPYVLKP

-228 IRPYGYSAYTHLLNK
+228 IKPYGYSAYTHLLNK

-322 TAEAELYL
+322 TAETELYL
-330 RSMQNSFRISPLAWS
+330 RSMQNSFRLSPLAWS

-362 HHIRQTVRNSFSA
+362 RHIRQTVRNSFSA
-375 AGIDIRKTEVE
+375 AGIDIRQTEVE

-518 LYTRYLRPRMME
+518 LYTR
-530 ILTPLHGMRGAEADY
+530 
-545 FHRFLTFTAR
+545 
-555 EQFRAKVGDDR
+555 
-566 ADSPG
+566 
-571 GFSETWCCD
+571 
-580 TLTKQQNGNILTG
+580 
-593 LKLHPVPDEEGAI
+593 
-606 VRLDLKLPEYGEDF
+606 
-620 LPNFRQGDM
+620 
-629 VMLYERNHEGDN
+629 
-641 VTNKQFFRCTIE
+641 
-653 EIHPEHMLL
+653 
-662 KLSYKQRNAGVFH
+662 
-675 PDSLYAIEPGYMDA
+675 
-689 TFNQAYSG
+689 
-697 LFSLLTAPRERKELL
+697 
-712 LGIRPPATDPSV
+712 
-724 RLHRHY
+724 
-730 LNEEID
+730 
-736 RIVLKAKQARDYFL
+736 
-750 LVGPPGTGKTSV
+750 
-762 ALKSMVEEFLSDSP
+762 
-776 QKTLLLM
+776 
-783 AYTNRAVDEICHT
+783 
-796 LSAINP
+796 
-802 APEYIRIGQELN
+802 
-814 CAPDFRP
+814 
-821 RLMKHVIGDATSRK
+821 
-835 EIYEKLAPVRVFAGT
+835 
-850 ISSLCSQTE
+850 
-859 LFSLKVIDVAII
+859 
-871 DEASQVLEPQL
+871 
-882 LPLLCATTAVNR
+882 
-894 GDYNLNRLAI
+894 
-904 GKFILIGDHKQLPA
+904 
-918 VVSQP
+918 
-923 REMSRVT
+923 
-930 EDSLQAIGLTDCRNS
+930 
-945 LFERLHRLSS
+945 
-955 LQGTKNI
+955 
-962 VEMLHR
+962 
-968 QGRMHPSICEF
+968 
-979 VNRNYYNGGLD
+979 
-990 AVPLPHQ
+990 
-997 QEPLA
+997 
-1002 FGTRPDDDRW
+1002 
-1012 TAFVAGTRMAFI
+1012 
-1024 SVQADEAEYYTKIES
+1024 
-1039 KQEQTKL
+1039 
-1046 AQGLPNVG
+1046 
-1054 DSSKSNK
+1054 
-1061 REAETVARLI
+1061 
-1071 HTLCQLYS
+1071 
-1079 RSGIPFS
+1079 
-1086 PCKQI
+1086 
-1091 GIIVPFRAQIAMIR
+1091 
-1105 KALAE
+1105 
-1110 RHIPDTADITIDTVE
+1110 
-1125 RYQGSQR
+1125 
-1132 DIIIFSTTVSRP
+1132 
-1144 YQLSIL
+1144 
-1150 SEPVMTDGREIDR
+1150 
-1163 KLNVALTRARKQFFM
+1163 
-1178 TGNETLLRNCTAYR
+1178 
-1192 KFLDFLSKEQI
+1192 
-1203 LRL
+1203 

>member
-121 HWRPAPAPA
+121 HWRPVPAPA

-195 AIKAEGAYPYVLKP
+195 TIKAEGAYPYVLKP

-274 RAKTSENEVFRLG
+274 REETSENEVFRLG
-287 SAERERFI
+287 SAE
-295 QNRDLERED
+295 
-304 RACPESAGRERFI
+304 RERFI

-330 RSMQNSFRISPLAWS
+330 RSMQNSFRLSPLAWS

-362 HHIRQTVRNSFSA
+362 RHIRQTVRNSFSA

-470 VPRSHIRRAMALRNA
+470 VPRSHIHRVMALRNA
-485 ILHIEHRLRRGES
+485 ILHIEHRLRKGES
-498 RALIDELTEERL
+498 RALIGELTEERL
-510 NVNGRGDR
+510 NVDGRGDR

-662 KLSYKQRNAGVFH
+662 KLSYKQRNAGVFR
-675 PDSLYAIEPGYMDA
+675 PDSLYAVEPGYMDA

-796 LSAINP
+796 LSAIDP

-882 LPLLCATTAVNR
+882 LPLLCATTTVNR

-1002 FGTRPDDDRW
+1002 FDTRPDDDRW

-1024 SVQADEAEYYTKIES
+1024 SVQADKAEYYTKIES
-1039 KQEQTKL
+1039 KQEQTEL
-1046 AQGLPNVG
+1046 AQGLSSVG

-1061 REAETVARLI
+1061 REAETVARLV
-1071 HTLCQLYS
+1071 HTLCQLHS

-1192 KFLDFLSKEQI
+1192 EFLDFLSKEQI

>member
-274 RAKTSENEVFRLG
+274 REETSENEVFRLG

-295 QNRDLERED
+295 QNRDLKRAD
-304 RACPESAGRERFI
+304 RACPESAGRERFT

-518 LYTRYLRPRMME
+518 L
-530 ILTPLHGMRGAEADY
+530 
-545 FHRFLTFTAR
+545 
-555 EQFRAKVGDDR
+555 
-566 ADSPG
+566 
-571 GFSETWCCD
+571 
-580 TLTKQQNGNILTG
+580 
-593 LKLHPVPDEEGAI
+593 
-606 VRLDLKLPEYGEDF
+606 
-620 LPNFRQGDM
+620 
-629 VMLYERNHEGDN
+629 
-641 VTNKQFFRCTIE
+641 
-653 EIHPEHMLL
+653 
-662 KLSYKQRNAGVFH
+662 
-675 PDSLYAIEPGYMDA
+675 
-689 TFNQAYSG
+689 
-697 LFSLLTAPRERKELL
+697 
-712 LGIRPPATDPSV
+712 
-724 RLHRHY
+724 
-730 LNEEID
+730 
-736 RIVLKAKQARDYFL
+736 
-750 LVGPPGTGKTSV
+750 
-762 ALKSMVEEFLSDSP
+762 
-776 QKTLLLM
+776 
-783 AYTNRAVDEICHT
+783 
-796 LSAINP
+796 
-802 APEYIRIGQELN
+802 
-814 CAPDFRP
+814 
-821 RLMKHVIGDATSRK
+821 
-835 EIYEKLAPVRVFAGT
+835 
-850 ISSLCSQTE
+850 
-859 LFSLKVIDVAII
+859 
-871 DEASQVLEPQL
+871 
-882 LPLLCATTAVNR
+882 
-894 GDYNLNRLAI
+894 
-904 GKFILIGDHKQLPA
+904 
-918 VVSQP
+918 
-923 REMSRVT
+923 
-930 EDSLQAIGLTDCRNS
+930 
-945 LFERLHRLSS
+945 
-955 LQGTKNI
+955 
-962 VEMLHR
+962 
-968 QGRMHPSICEF
+968 
-979 VNRNYYNGGLD
+979 
-990 AVPLPHQ
+990 
-997 QEPLA
+997 
-1002 FGTRPDDDRW
+1002 
-1012 TAFVAGTRMAFI
+1012 
-1024 SVQADEAEYYTKIES
+1024 
-1039 KQEQTKL
+1039 
-1046 AQGLPNVG
+1046 
-1054 DSSKSNK
+1054 
-1061 REAETVARLI
+1061 
-1071 HTLCQLYS
+1071 
-1079 RSGIPFS
+1079 
-1086 PCKQI
+1086 
-1091 GIIVPFRAQIAMIR
+1091 
-1105 KALAE
+1105 
-1110 RHIPDTADITIDTVE
+1110 
-1125 RYQGSQR
+1125 
-1132 DIIIFSTTVSRP
+1132 
-1144 YQLSIL
+1144 
-1150 SEPVMTDGREIDR
+1150 
-1163 KLNVALTRARKQFFM
+1163 
-1178 TGNETLLRNCTAYR
+1178 
-1192 KFLDFLSKEQI
+1192 
-1203 LRL
+1203 